1 MKKSPLYTATGDSGT
16 TSLIGGTR
24 ASKASPQIDAYGTI
38 DELNSHIGIVRAAMN
53 PDSQTDSALNTI
65 QCRLFDIGTALATPA
80 NTTSTP
86 PRAIS
91 QDDIAALEREIDR
104 IDSLL
109 PRLHSFVLPGGTLPA
124 AQAHV
129 ARTVCRRA
137 ERTIVALT
145 DTVPVH
151 PSTLTYLN
159 RLSDYLF
166 AIARFNNI
174 KENHTEIFWS
184 KDC

>member
-1 MKKSPLYTATGDSGT
+1 MKKSVLYTATGDNGT

-38 DELNSHIGIVRAAMN
+38 DELNSNIGLVRALM
-53 PDSQTDSALNTI
+53 PGSLPTDSQLNTI

-80 NTTSTP
+80 SQTDTP
-86 PRAIS
+86 PQAITPGQINELERAI
-91 QDDIAALEREIDR
+91 DI
-104 IDSLL
+104 IDSQL
-109 PRLHSFVLPGGTLPA
+109 PQLHSFVLPAGSHAA

-137 ERTIVALT
+137 ERLIVALAQT
-145 DTVPVH
+145 HPVH
-151 PSTLTYLN
+151 QSTLTYLN

-174 KENHTEIFWS
+174 KSNTPEILWS